1 MDGSST
7 VPVRVKAHYEKYVYP
22 GYPRL
27 SSVRGCDTYALNLEA
42 LWARFN
48 GERLDPQTGQILL
61 AGSGSFSPYPTA
73 MANPKARITA
83 LDLSTAN
90 LHRAKQHTW
99 LHLHFN
105 VDFLAGDLTQAIHLF
120 GKKAFHFIDCYGVIH
135 HIHDDLAALQTLH
148 ALLKPGA
155 FARLMVYSRCARRF
169 IQSARR
175 AMRILGIQDVREVKA
190 LYRKAKLGSR
200 LRECLDATH
209 EAAFDS
215 GLADLLLHP
224 YAKTYTLN
232 ELLGKLEQ
240 AGLEPLWFIHPGA
253 LTAVNAESAR
263 LRNLEIERTLTVNFA
278 LFVGRKEDAPL
289 RHEWDNA
296 KADRETWLSLNPV
309 MNKFLPLFPVIPLR
323 PAPRLGFENP
333 AIDLPGKFLL
343 SRFNKPVKRSSIK
356 PAHRETVEKYCQA
369 LFLMETIR

>member
-1 MDGSST
+1 MSSSST
-7 VPVRVKAHYEKYVYP
+7 TPTLVKAHYEKYVYP
-22 GYPRL
+22 DFPRL
-27 SSVRGCDTYALNLEA
+27 SSVRGCDTYALSLEA

-48 GERLDPQTGQILL
+48 SERLDPRAGQILL

-73 MANPKARITA
+73 IANPKARITA

-120 GKKAFHFIDCYGVIH
+120 GKEVFHLIDCYGVIH
-135 HIHDDLAALQTLH
+135 HIHDDLVALQTLH

-155 FARLMVYSRCARRF
+155 FARLMVYSRCARRP
-169 IQSARR
+169 IQAARR
-175 AMRILGIQDVREVKA
+175 AMRILEIKDVREIKT
-190 LYRKAKLGSR
+190 LYRKAKFGSR
-200 LRECLDATH
+200 LRECLDAAH

-232 ELLGKLEQ
+232 ELLGKLDQ
-240 AGLEPLWFIHPGA
+240 ADLEPLWFMHPGA
-253 LTAVNAESAR
+253 LAEVDAEIAR
-263 LRNLEIERTLTVNFA
+263 LRNREIERTLTVNFA

-289 RHEWDNA
+289 RREWDNA
-296 KADRETWLSLNPV
+296 RTGRETFISLNPV
-309 MNKFLPLFPVIPLR
+309 IKNSCPS
-323 PAPRLGFENP
+323 
-333 AIDLPGKFLL
+333 
-343 SRFNKPVKRSSIK
+343 SRSY
-356 PAHRETVEKYCQA
+356 H
-369 LFLMETIR
+369 